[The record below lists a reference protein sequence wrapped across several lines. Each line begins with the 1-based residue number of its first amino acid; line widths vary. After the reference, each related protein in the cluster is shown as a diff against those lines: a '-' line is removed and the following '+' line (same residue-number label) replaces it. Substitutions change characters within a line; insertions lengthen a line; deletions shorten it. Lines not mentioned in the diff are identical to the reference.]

1 LLVSSPDSPVRVEN
15 IIGLVTFAFV
25 TAIYTAEIKHKSLQ
39 NERSKLHK
47 RATGEMGGDWLG
59 LADLCISGK
68 ETKYNCMCLTIGVYR
83 SEGDFE
89 IELSYF
95 VSYNICSYF

>member
-1 LLVSSPDSPVRVEN
+1 LLVSSPVSPVRVEN

-47 RATGEMGGDWLG
+47 RPTGEMEGDWLG
-59 LADLCISGK
+59 LADLCIFGK
-68 ETKYNCMCLTIGVYR
+68 ETKYSCMCYTTGCYR
-83 SEGDFE
+83 SEGDVE
-89 IELSYF
+89 LELSEF
-95 VSYNICSYF
+95 